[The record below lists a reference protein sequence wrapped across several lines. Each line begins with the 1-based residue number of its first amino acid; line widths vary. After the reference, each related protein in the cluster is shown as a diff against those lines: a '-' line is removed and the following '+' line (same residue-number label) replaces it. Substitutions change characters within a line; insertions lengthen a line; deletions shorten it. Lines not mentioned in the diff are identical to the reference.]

1 VTGASKLNDIFPGDA
16 EMAALMRANNWAETP
31 LGPVDVCP
39 NSLKTIVRAA
49 AD

>member
-1 VTGASKLNDIFPGDA
+1 VTGASNLKDRFPGDA
-16 EMAALMRANNWAETP
+16 EMAALMRAKNWTETP
-31 LGPVDVCP
+31 LGPVDVWP